1 MIGRNIWFVTVRY
14 RKQNV
19 QTSPLAKRHEPSP
32 LFTQLSLKIWDLF
45 ITERRKTGKVA
56 KFVFFSTVKVG
67 GRDLS
72 EPPAIYYL
80 PPHTLIL
87 DLGLRIFDRKIKQ
100 AIKIYL
106 IFDNHSQ
113 SYDAQVSLFV
123 NQNHQMR
130 LQSSSTL
137 RPLVFFY
144 LCWRHL
150 VIVTRRPFLKF

>member
-1 MIGRNIWFVTVRY
+1 M
-14 RKQNV
+14 
-19 QTSPLAKRHEPSP
+19 
-32 LFTQLSLKIWDLF
+32 
-45 ITERRKTGKVA
+45 
-56 KFVFFSTVKVG
+56 KVG

-123 NQNHQMR
+123 NQNYQMR
-130 LQSSSTL
+130 LQSSATL
-137 RPLVFFY
+137 RPLVVVFFIFAGAI
-144 LCWRHL
+144 LSL
-150 VIVTRRPFLKF
+150 SPEGLS